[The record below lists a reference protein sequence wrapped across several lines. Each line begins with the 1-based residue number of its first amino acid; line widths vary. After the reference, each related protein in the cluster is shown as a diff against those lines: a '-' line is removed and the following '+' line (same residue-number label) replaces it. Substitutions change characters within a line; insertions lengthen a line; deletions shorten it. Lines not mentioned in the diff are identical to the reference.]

1 MYCWLTSIRK
11 DKLLSPWG
19 EPKEPGFYRL
29 IVDEEPIEKVA
40 VPTRENLEIIPG
52 DKRTEKAKRTV
63 VISNFPNES
72 IARALRQADYDVV
85 ILDLPPSLGVLH
97 VSALMASDWVLI
109 PTRLDAMAVDGVDEV
124 LRSMAEVVDRG
135 RQPGYSILPTFY
147 DRTTRE
153 TVIQL
158 QALFLKLIALGFQG
172 IGTTESRAAGPWEI
186 QFNLLRAFRPKRM
199 SSSLTRGSQVP
210 FDPAGFHFNKPF
222 LRKETFWSGQLRG
235 RSVDLLYNKFPF
247 VELHGLLVPDR
258 EATLPQFLSRPYHQ
272 FVWELAQEW
281 GSGLPGMGFGYN
293 GYGAH
298 ASVNHL
304 HFQMFVRDRPLPLLA
319 PQWQHNGGERE
330 YPTPCAVFDRPD
342 EAWRYLDHLH
352 REEEP
357 YNLLYLPGRLYCLPR
372 AHQGNYQ
379 PAPWSGGFAWYE
391 MAGGTVAFNREQY
404 QALDAVTMAQELR
417 RVGVAD

>member
-1 MYCWLTSIRK
+1 M
-11 DKLLSPWG
+11 
-19 EPKEPGFYRL
+19 EPPF
-29 IVDEEPIEKVA
+29 DTPD
-40 VPTRENLEIIPG
+40 N
-52 DKRTEKAKRTV
+52 
-63 VISNFPNES
+63 
-72 IARALRQADYDVV
+72 
-85 ILDLPPSLGVLH
+85 
-97 VSALMASDWVLI
+97 
-109 PTRLDAMAVDGVDEV
+109 
-124 LRSMAEVVDRG
+124 LRSAFVTGLEQLLEDPGLGAYILVLANASFDPAIFQLLHAPLERRFAEHAARCRSAFAAG
-135 RQPGYSILPTFY
+135 RELA
-147 DRTTRE
+147 E
-153 TVIQL
+153 TDDDLLV
-158 QALFLKLIALGFQG
+158 FLKLIALGFQE
-172 IGTTESRAAGPWEI
+172 IGTTESRAAGPWEV

-199 SSSLTRGSQVP
+199 SGSPTRGSQVP

-258 EATLPQFLSRPYHQ
+258 EATQPQFLSRPYHQ
-272 FVWELAQEW
+272 FVWELALEW
-281 GSGLPGMGFGYN
+281 GSGLPGIGFGYN

-319 PQWQHNGGERE
+319 PQWQHNGGELE
-330 YPTPCAVFDRPD
+330 YPASCAVFDRPD

-404 QALDAVTMAQELR
+404 QALDADTMAQELR